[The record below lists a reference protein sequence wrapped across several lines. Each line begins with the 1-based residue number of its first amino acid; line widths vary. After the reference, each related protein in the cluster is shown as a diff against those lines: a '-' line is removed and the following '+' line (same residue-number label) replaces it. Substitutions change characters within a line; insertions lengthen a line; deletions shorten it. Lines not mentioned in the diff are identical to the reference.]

1 MGIPSL
7 NSAILYI
14 VSLYFHCHRFLH
26 SLRSVEMT
34 RVHPIRMTGYH
45 LEQSSHCYLGD
56 RSPLS
61 FLSLLLKRQ
70 ADYERA
76 SYCHFE
82 RAKRVEKSKSL
93 KSDLVHENRH
103 FHGRQAHFSVPI
115 QENSPFHGQQSH
127 FSVPIQENSPF
138 HGRQAHFSVLVHEN
152 SHFSGRGI
160 TIQSCLIK
168 EEASKLRQGCQIN
181 SNLRV

>member
-82 RAKRVEKSKSL
+82 RAKRVEKSKSR
-93 KSDLVHENRH
+93 KYNKYPGPRPRKH
-103 FHGRQAHFSVPI
+103 
-115 QENSPFHGQQSH
+115 PFLWTESSY
-127 FSVPIQENSPF
+127 FRSYPRKRPF
-138 HGRQAHFSVLVHEN
+138 LWTG
-152 SHFSGRGI
+152 
-160 TIQSCLIK
+160 K
-168 EEASKLRQGCQIN
+168 
-181 SNLRV
+181 